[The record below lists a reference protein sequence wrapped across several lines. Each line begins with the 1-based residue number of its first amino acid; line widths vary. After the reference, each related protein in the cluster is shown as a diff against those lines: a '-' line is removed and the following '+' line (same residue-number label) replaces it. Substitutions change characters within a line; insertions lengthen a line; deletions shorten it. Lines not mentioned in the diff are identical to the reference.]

1 MLQLVFGRSGY
12 GKTEYIRNR
21 IADKI
26 DRGETQVLLI
36 TPEQYSFISEYSL
49 LEQLGEA
56 RAHAVRCL
64 SFSRLCDECDRL
76 YGADG
81 RKPLTKGGKA
91 ILMKTAIDQV
101 RPDLELFEKK
111 GSSAAFVQS
120 MTGIYDEMKSCNLS
134 GAAVYAARLLAERP
148 EFADKMIV
156 ALLPDTGERY
166 LSTELF
172 AFDTYPLE

>member
-21 IADKI
+21 IADMI

-81 RKPLTKGGKA
+81 RKPLTKGG
-91 ILMKTAIDQV
+91 QGH
-101 RPDLELFEKK
+101 F
-111 GSSAAFVQS
+111 
-120 MTGIYDEMKSCNLS
+120 DEN
-134 GAAVYAARLLAERP
+134 GH
-148 EFADKMIV
+148 
-156 ALLPDTGERY
+156 
-166 LSTELF
+166 
-172 AFDTYPLE
+172 

>member
-56 RAHAVRCL
+56 RRRQKAADQGRQGH
-64 SFSRLCDECDRL
+64 FDEN
-76 YGADG
+76 GH
-81 RKPLTKGGKA
+81 
-91 ILMKTAIDQV
+91 
-101 RPDLELFEKK
+101 
-111 GSSAAFVQS
+111 
-120 MTGIYDEMKSCNLS
+120 
-134 GAAVYAARLLAERP
+134 
-148 EFADKMIV
+148 
-156 ALLPDTGERY
+156 
-166 LSTELF
+166 
-172 AFDTYPLE
+172 

>member
-91 ILMKTAIDQV
+91 LYLHCLPADITKCARIWSCLRRKAV
-101 RPDLELFEKK
+101 LRPLC
-111 GSSAAFVQS
+111 S
-120 MTGIYDEMKSCNLS
+120 
-134 GAAVYAARLLAERP
+134 P
-148 EFADKMIV
+148 
-156 ALLPDTGERY
+156 
-166 LSTELF
+166 
-172 AFDTYPLE
+172 

>member
-91 ILMKTAIDQV
+91 ILMK
-101 RPDLELFEKK
+101 RPLTKC
-111 GSSAAFVQS
+111 AR
-120 MTGIYDEMKSCNLS
+120 IWSCLRRK
-134 GAAVYAARLLAERP
+134 AVLRP
-148 EFADKMIV
+148 
-156 ALLPDTGERY
+156 LCSP
-166 LSTELF
+166 
-172 AFDTYPLE
+172 

>member
-64 SFSRLCDECDRL
+64 SFR
-76 YGADG
+76 
-81 RKPLTKGGKA
+81 
-91 ILMKTAIDQV
+91 
-101 RPDLELFEKK
+101 
-111 GSSAAFVQS
+111 AFV
-120 MTGIYDEMKSCNLS
+120 MNATVCT
-134 GAAVYAARLLAERP
+134 VPTAESR
-148 EFADKMIV
+148 
-156 ALLPDTGERY
+156 
-166 LSTELF
+166 
-172 AFDTYPLE
+172 